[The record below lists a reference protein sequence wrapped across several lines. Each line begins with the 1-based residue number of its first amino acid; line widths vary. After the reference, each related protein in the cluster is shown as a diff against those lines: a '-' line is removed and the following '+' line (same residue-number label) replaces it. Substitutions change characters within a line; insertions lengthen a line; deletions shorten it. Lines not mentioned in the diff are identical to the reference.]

1 MKTGTELFN
10 IAKMDLQASRVLYEK
25 ELYPQ
30 AIFYFQQS
38 VEKACKAFALLTNQ
52 VTEKELP
59 REVGHE
65 TIKIF
70 EMAAKHQVVRF
81 KQLEENL
88 NKLPELKTLTILKDF
103 DARKNL
109 NEFERSL
116 SEIEEIKEDRDDL
129 IYISSR
135 EIRLILKKIK
145 FTNKDL
151 EKGKRNLYKF
161 KISERTWNKQKVE
174 ILEFCK
180 VLLKH
185 DIKQFEE
192 IKSSFDKV
200 YTKLWMEKSIKD
212 LLETIT
218 IALPISVSLYY
229 LAIITLPHS
238 ITTRYPLKGLTP
250 LEIYTEKLPLVKM
263 LPTLLDIQN
272 DALKEMETL
281 NKNFKDRAIA
291 NR

>member
-1 MKTGTELFN
+1 MKMGIELLS

-109 NEFERSL
+109 KEFERSL

-135 EIRLILKKIK
+135 DIRLILKEIK
-145 FTNKDL
+145 LTNKDL
-151 EKGKRNLYKF
+151 EKGKRSLSNF

-192 IKSSFDKV
+192 IKSSFDNPE
-200 YTKLWMEKSIKD
+200 TKLLVEISIKD
-212 LLETIT
+212 LLEPVC
-218 IALPISVSLYY
+218 IALLISVSLYY
-229 LAIITLPHS
+229 LSIITLPHS
-238 ITTRYPLKGLTP
+238 IITRYPLRGLTP
-250 LEIYTEKLPLVKM
+250 VGIYTKKLPLVKM
-263 LPTLLDIQN
+263 LPTLFEIQN

>member
-1 MKTGTELFN
+1 MGIELLY

-65 TIKIF
+65 TIRIF
-70 EMAAKHQVVRF
+70 EMATKHQVIRF

-88 NKLPELKTLTILKDF
+88 NKLPELKTLAILKDF
-103 DARKNL
+103 DIKKNL

-116 SEIEEIKEDRDDL
+116 SEIEEIKDDREDL
-129 IYISSR
+129 IHISSR
-135 EIRLILKKIK
+135 DIRLILKEIK

-151 EKGKRNLYKF
+151 EKGKRSLSKF

-180 VLLKH
+180 VLLKN
-185 DIKQFEE
+185 DSTQFEE
-192 IKSSFDKV
+192 IKSSFDKAE
-200 YTKLWMEKSIKD
+200 TKLLVEKSIKD
-212 LLETIT
+212 LLEPLT
-218 IALPISVSLYY
+218 IALLISVSLYY

-238 ITTRYPLKGLTP
+238 IIARYPLNGLTP
-250 LEIYTEKLPLVKM
+250 VEIYTKELPVVKM
-263 LPTLLDIQN
+263 LPKLLEIQ
-272 DALKEMETL
+272 DSVLKELETL
-281 NKNFKDRAIA
+281 NKNFEDRVVLPA
-291 NR
+291 

>member
-1 MKTGTELFN
+1 MKMTTDLLH
-10 IAKMDLQASRVLYEK
+10 ISTMDLQASRVLHEK
-25 ELYPQ
+25 ELHPQ
-30 AIFYFQQS
+30 AVFYFQQS

-81 KQLEENL
+81 KKLEENL
-88 NKLPELKTLTILKDF
+88 NKLPELKTLTIFKDF

-135 EIRLILKKIK
+135 DIRRILKEIK
-145 FTNKDL
+145 LTNKDF
-151 EKGKRNLYKF
+151 EKGKRSLSNF

-180 VLLKH
+180 VLLKN
-185 DIKQFEE
+185 DITQFEE
-192 IKSSFDKV
+192 VKSSFEKAE
-200 YTKLWMEKSIKD
+200 TKLLVEKSIKD
-212 LLETIT
+212 LLEPLT
-218 IALPISVSLYY
+218 IALLISVSLYY

-238 ITTRYPLKGLTP
+238 IITRYPLKGLTP
-250 LEIYTEKLPLVKM
+250 LEIYTKELPVVKM
-263 LPTLLDIQN
+263 LPKLFEIQ
-272 DALKEMETL
+272 DVVLKEMEAL
-281 NKNFKDRAIA
+281 NKNFEDKAIA
-291 NR
+291 N